1 MLLWILI
8 VLLIAFSTCGVIK
21 HHFFQKRDDTVWLI
35 VSSCSFIALLPLMIS
50 AAYRIGSGKALLDLP
65 FDSSD
70 ILAYVS
76 SIIGAA
82 VAIAGVYLTLKHDRL
97 KAKED
102 RHASVKPYIVIS
114 PQSFDDFFDCD
125 HLDDKNLN
133 LSLERYRNTQ
143 TRRSNSGFTP
153 NGINLLF
160 HQGELSFPFM
170 NEMKVKYYSDTK
182 IHSPD
187 DRSIIYIPMPFIFY
201 PYSLQNS
208 GLGIACYLYA
218 QIYRNDEE
226 TVFASTQPIFL
237 SSDEKTFF
245 DIYLC
250 DRSIRKNTYRIVI
263 HYTDMY
269 DLNYHSEYLLKFEDA
284 ATKDDFRP
292 SLTPVAVCVP
302 DTSSK

>member
-1 MLLWILI
+1 
-8 VLLIAFSTCGVIK
+8 
-21 HHFFQKRDDTVWLI
+21 I

-226 TVFASTQPIFL
+226 TVFASTQSIFL
-237 SSDEKTFF
+237 PANEKTFF

-250 DRSIRKNTYRIVI
+250 DRSIRENTYRIVFR
-263 HYTDMY
+263 YSDMY
-269 DLNYHSEYLLKFEDA
+269 GRKYLTEYRLTFENA
-284 ATKDDFRP
+284 ATVGDFKP
-292 SLTPVAVCVP
+292 SLSPVAVCVP
-302 DTSSK
+302 DTSPN

>member
-1 MLLWILI
+1 MWI
-8 VLLIAFSTCGVIK
+8 
-21 HHFFQKRDDTVWLI
+21 I
-35 VSSCSFIALLPLMIS
+35 VSACSFIALLPLMIS
-50 AAYRIGSGKALLDLP
+50 AAYRIGSGKALLDLS

-114 PQSFDDFFDCD
+114 LQSFDDFFDCD
-125 HLDDKNLN
+125 HLDDENLN

-153 NGINLLF
+153 NGINLFF
-160 HQGELSFPFM
+160 HQGELSTPFM
-170 NEMKVKYYSDTK
+170 NEMKVNYYSQLHIKHISELSTTE
-182 IHSPD
+182 S
-187 DRSIIYIPMPFIFY
+187 PMPFIYY

-208 GLGIACYLYA
+208 GLGVACHLKA
-218 QIYRNDEE
+218 QIYRNDEKI
-226 TVFASTQPIFL
+226 VFASTQPIFL
-237 SSDEKTFF
+237 SSNEKTFF

-250 DRSIRKNTYRIVI
+250 DRSIRENTYRIVI

-269 DLNYHSEYLLKFEDA
+269 GRKYLTEYRLTFENA
-284 ATKDDFRP
+284 ATVGDFKP
-292 SLTPVAVCVP
+292 SLSPVAVCVP
-302 DTSSK
+302 DTSPN

>member
-8 VLLIAFSTCGVIK
+8 VLLIAIFSCGIMRLRS
-21 HHFFQKRDDTVWLI
+21 FQKSEGTMWII
-35 VSSCSFIALLPLMIS
+35 VSACSFIALLPLMIS
-50 AAYRIGSGKALLDLP
+50 AAYRIGSGKALLHLS

-170 NEMKVKYYSDTK
+170 NEMKVNDFAKTR
-182 IHSPD
+182 IIPPD
-187 DRSIIYIPMPFIFY
+187 DRSIPYTPMPFIYY

-208 GLGIACYLYA
+208 GLGIACQLNV

-226 TVFASTQPIFL
+226 TVFASTQSIFL
-237 SSDEKTFF
+237 PANEKTFF

-250 DRSIRKNTYRIVI
+250 DRSIRENTYRIVFR
-263 HYTDMY
+263 YSDMY
-269 DLNYHSEYLLKFEDA
+269 GRKYLTEYRLTFENA
-284 ATKDDFRP
+284 ATVGDFKP
-292 SLTPVAVCVP
+292 SLSPVAVCAP
-302 DTSSK
+302 DTSPN

>member
-76 SIIGAA
+76 TIIGSA
-82 VAIAGVYLTLKHDRL
+82 VAIAGVYWTLKHDRL
-97 KAKED
+97 KTAED
-102 RHASVKPYIVIS
+102 RHNSVMPFIVIS
-114 PQSFDDFFDCD
+114 PQSFDDFFDFD
-125 HLDDKNLN
+125 HLDYEKLNLN
-133 LSLERYRNTQ
+133 VERYRNTQ
-143 TRRSNSGFTP
+143 TRRLNSGFSP
-153 NGINLLF
+153 NGFNLLF
-160 HQGELSFPFM
+160 HQCELSFPFM
-170 NEMKVKYYSDTK
+170 NEMKVNYYAKTR
-182 IHSPD
+182 IIPPD
-187 DRSIIYIPMPFIFY
+187 DRSIPYTPMQFIYY

-208 GLGIACYLYA
+208 GLGIACQLNA

-226 TVFASTQPIFL
+226 TVFASTQSIFL
-237 SSDEKTFF
+237 PANEKTFF

-250 DRSIRKNTYRIVI
+250 DRSIRENTYRIVFR
-263 HYTDMY
+263 YSDMY
-269 DLNYHSEYLLKFEDA
+269 GRKYLTEYRLTFENA
-284 ATKDDFRP
+284 ATVGDFKP
-292 SLTPVAVCVP
+292 SLSPVAVCVP
-302 DTSSK
+302 DTSPN